1 MQLSAST
8 PRTQALYEE
17 ARRLIPGGTQ
27 LLSKR
32 PEMFAPGQWPAYYS
46 QASGCEVVDLDG
58 RTYLD
63 FTHNGVGSCLLG
75 YAHPQVTAAVV
86 ARVQSGAMCTLNAPD
101 EVRLARELVE
111 LHPWAD
117 QVRLARC
124 GGEALSVA
132 VRIARAATGRDV
144 VAFCGYHGWC
154 DWYLAA
160 NLSSDRALDGHLLPG
175 LSPRGVPRGLQNTAL
190 PFAFNRLDELAAIVR
205 EHGSSLAAV
214 VMEPQRNTR
223 PEAGFLAGVRELCDH
238 SGAKLIF
245 DEVTTGFRFRL
256 GGVHLDSGIT
266 PDLAVFAKALGNGH
280 PIAAILG
287 RSATMEAAQESFIS
301 STYWT
306 EGVGPAA
313 ALATLAV
320 CREQN
325 VAEHVRSMG
334 TRFQNTVNQLAH
346 AHQLPLTAA
355 GFPALTSLAWQHPDA
370 AALTTLYTVRMLEH
384 GILAGGGFY
393 PTLAHQ
399 PEHVERFAA
408 AADQVFA
415 ELSVAVQQGDA
426 ATRIGGPVKHTGFA
440 RLT

>member
-1 MQLSAST
+1 MQPSAST
-8 PRTQALYEE
+8 PRSQALYDE
-17 ARRLIPGGTQ
+17 ARRLMPGGTQ

-46 QASGCEVVDLDG
+46 QARGCEVVDLDG
-58 RTYLD
+58 KSYLD

-86 ARVQSGAMCTLNAPD
+86 ARVQSGTMCTLNAPD
-101 EVRLARELVE
+101 EVQLARELVE

-124 GGEALSVA
+124 GGESLAVA

-160 NLSSDRALDGHLLPG
+160 NLNSDRALDGHLLPG

-190 PFAFNRLDELAAIVR
+190 PFTFNRLDELVAIVR

-214 VMEPQRNTR
+214 VMEPQRNML
-223 PEAGFLAGVRELCDH
+223 PAAGFLEGVRDLCDQC
-238 SGAKLIF
+238 GAKLIF

-256 GGVHLDSGIT
+256 GGVHLDSGVA
-266 PDLAVFAKALGNGH
+266 PDMAVFAKALGNGH
-280 PIAAILG
+280 PIAAVLG
-287 RSATMEAAQESFIS
+287 RSATMEAAQDSFIS

-320 CREQN
+320 CREQP
-325 VAEHVRSMG
+325 VAEHVRSIG
-334 TRFQNTVNQLAH
+334 AGFQNTVNELAR
-346 AHQLPLTAA
+346 AHGLPLTAV
-355 GFPALTSLAWQHPDA
+355 GFPALTSLSWQHRDA
-370 AALTTLYTVRMLEH
+370 AALTTLYTVRMLDH
-384 GILAGGGFY
+384 GILAGSGFY

-408 AADQVFA
+408 AADQVLA
-415 ELSVAVQQGDA
+415 ELSAAVQQGDA